1 MITSERFS
9 LPTRFLQQIHNYHIR
24 DLIGALGIISETMR
38 LRPEEI
44 KGMPGIAPEG
54 HLFGCHCNA
63 FCMIR
68 ITYTLKG
75 RKLFLDDHTNRGH
88 LQSKYY

>member
-1 MITSERFS
+1 
-9 LPTRFLQQIHNYHIR
+9 
-24 DLIGALGIISETMR
+24 MR